1 MLDLLGRDRQNRK
14 NLNHDLSD
22 YVHHFRRRRYLN
34 IVFKASEK
42 ILYAF
47 EDIDENVL
55 ACSNIL
61 DCLGIV
67 NVNFAWAKALRR
79 IRTERRTPN
88 PAKIT
93 FAGENIYQVMI
104 KMHISVKSLC

>member
-1 MLDLLGRDRQNRK
+1 LLDLLGRDRQNRK

-22 YVHHFRRRRYLN
+22 YVHHFRRRRHLN

-47 EDIDENVL
+47 EDVDEVVL

-61 DCLGIV
+61 DSLRIV
-67 NVNFAWAKALRR
+67 KVDFARAKVQRL
-79 IRTERRTPN
+79 RTERRTPT

-93 FAGENIYQVMI
+93 FAGENTYRNII
-104 KMHISVKSLC
+104 KMHISVESLL